1 MMIIMNNTN
10 EDLELLRDQVRDVTT
25 QIMCNV
31 QQRIELAKKIGEIKS
46 RLGIDIRDEKVEQE
60 VRMRVM
66 LLANDIGMS
75 KEFALQLLNILLAE
89 SENVQ
94 VEKNPQKTVQTLTH
108 LSIFAK
114 AKQLEASGK
123 KIIHMEVGEPDY
135 PPPAIVGSALAESF
149 TLHQYH
155 YTDTHGIPELRDAI
169 AQKEGRGISKN
180 QVIVTPGGRFAVFSA
195 ITSLLRGGQE
205 LIVIEPAWPA
215 YKECADFVG
224 VRTRVLSTTL
234 ENKWLPDTKQL
245 EEMINPST
253 KMLVLNYPNN
263 PTGKVLD
270 SKTME
275 RIVLIAK
282 DHGLYLLSDEVYSDY
297 VFSEFN
303 SVRKYDYDKSI
314 LVGSFSKR
322 YAMTGFRVGY
332 GIANNEIISRMAKV
346 QAAGVTSVAQPMQQA
361 ALAAL
366 EVNPSENIKL
376 MERRL
381 EFVCSKLKE
390 MSLRFV
396 EPDGAMYA
404 YPELPRSEDIPII
417 EKLLEEG
424 VAIAPGS
431 GFGDLYKRFVR
442 ISACQPEKVLE
453 NGLDIMASVIREHT

>member
-1 MMIIMNNTN
+1 MMLLMDITN
-10 EDLELLRDQVRDVTT
+10 KDLELLRDKVRDVTT

-46 RLGIDIRDEKVEQE
+46 RLGIDIRDEKVEHE
-60 VRMRVM
+60 VRMNVM
-66 LLANDIGMS
+66 LLANEIGMS
-75 KEFALQLLNILLAE
+75 SEFALQLLNILLAE

-94 VEKNPQKTVQTLTH
+94 VERHQQKAVQKLTH
-108 LSIFAK
+108 LNIFAK

-135 PPPAIVGSALAESF
+135 SPPAIVGSALAESF
-149 TLHQYH
+149 RLRQYH
-155 YTDTHGIPELRDAI
+155 YTDTHGIPELREVI
-169 AQKEGRGISKN
+169 AQKEAGGISKHE
-180 QVIVTPGGRFAVFSA
+180 VIVTPGGRFAVFSA
-195 ITSLLRGGQE
+195 ITSLLRAGQE

-224 VRTRVLSTTL
+224 ARTKVLNTTL
-234 ENKWLPDTKQL
+234 ENKWLPDTRQL

-253 KMLVLNYPNN
+253 KMIVTNYPNN

-270 SKTME
+270 SKTMK
-275 RIVLIAK
+275 RIVSIAK
-282 DHGLYLLSDEVYSDY
+282 DHALYLLSDEVYADY
-297 VFSEFN
+297 AFSEFN
-303 SVRKYDYDKSI
+303 SVRQYGYDKSI

-332 GIANNEIISRMAKV
+332 SIANKEIISKMARV
-346 QAAGVTSVAQPMQQA
+346 QATGITSVAQPMQQA

-366 EVNPSENIKL
+366 GVNPSENIKL
-376 MERRL
+376 MKRRL

-396 EPDGAMYA
+396 QPDGAMYA
-404 YPELPRSEDIPII
+404 YPKLPRSEDIPII
-417 EKLLEEG
+417 EKLLDQG

-431 GFGDLYKRFVR
+431 GFGDLYKQFVR
-442 ISACQPEKVLE
+442 ISACQPEKVLGK
-453 NGLDIMASVIREHT
+453 GLEIMASVIREHT